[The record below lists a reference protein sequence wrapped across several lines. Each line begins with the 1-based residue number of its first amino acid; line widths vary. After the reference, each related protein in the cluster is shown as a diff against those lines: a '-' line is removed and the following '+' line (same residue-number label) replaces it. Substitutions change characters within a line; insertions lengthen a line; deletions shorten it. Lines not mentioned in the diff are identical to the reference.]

1 MSKRPTSA
9 PSVPRNLRHLR
20 LFLAVAETGSVTD
33 AAARCHVTQPAVTQ
47 ALAKLELAIGATL
60 FERTRQGFFATP
72 QGVILAERIRRA
84 LARLD
89 PALSDIA
96 PRLTLTASLAQL
108 QALVALRE
116 TENFTLAA
124 RRLGLAQPTVHR
136 AITQLEQEA
145 GRILFERTA
154 FGMIASRQA
163 KTLAQAMRLA
173 LTELD
178 QAEAELADLNGEEA
192 GRLVIGALPLSRS
205 VLLPQAIVEFR
216 AARPTYPVLI
226 LDGPYDELLSG
237 LRRGDID
244 LILGALRD
252 PSPIADVVQEPL
264 FEDRLSILAGRNH
277 PFAGRAD
284 LRREDLH
291 RCGWVVPRRGTPSRE
306 QFDAFFADLGP
317 PASIVE
323 AGSILLMR
331 EILARSPLLGCI
343 SATQAQAEISHGLLA
358 EVPVAARWTARAIG
372 LTRRENWHPT
382 KAQSQMLDILHRLAR
397 ALAPKPHMK

>member
-205 VLLPQAIVEFR
+205 VLLPQAIGVRR
-216 AARPTYPVLI
+216 AREMSFTGNFIDAHEAK
-226 LDGPYDELLSG
+226 ELG
-237 LRRGDID
+237 L
-244 LILGALRD
+244 
-252 PSPIADVVQEPL
+252 V
-264 FEDRLSILAGRNH
+264 NH
-277 PFAGRAD
+277 
-284 LRREDLH
+284 
-291 RCGWVVPRRGTPSRE
+291 VVPHAELIPFTRRIALDIIGNE
-306 QFDAFFADLGP
+306 QSG
-317 PASIVE
+317 V
-323 AGSILLMR
+323 
-331 EILARSPLLGCI
+331 
-343 SATQAQAEISHGLLA
+343 
-358 EVPVAARWTARAIG
+358 RAIRNTYA
-372 LTRRENWHPT
+372 LTTTDADAWATEAAEAKAWRKRAFSADAVAERRDKIMQRGRT
-382 KAQSQMLDILHRLAR
+382 Q
-397 ALAPKPHMK
+397 